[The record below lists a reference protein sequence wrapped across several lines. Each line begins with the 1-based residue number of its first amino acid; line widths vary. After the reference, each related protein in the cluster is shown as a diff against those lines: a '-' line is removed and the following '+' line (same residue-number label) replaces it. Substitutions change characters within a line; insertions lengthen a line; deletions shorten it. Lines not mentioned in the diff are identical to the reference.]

1 MSEGEKPTE
10 QDVTLWT
17 KEAADDIMAASEPRE
32 PASDKSGSSIGIAPS
47 VPAHSKAA
55 TTPGQTLSSSA
66 HAPQASTEMSGPAP
80 GASKKLSE
88 TTAAEYGNRAAEQAS
103 DYIHKQPLFALAIT
117 CVVCLAIGAMLG
129 RR

>member
-1 MSEGEKPTE
+1 MSEGKKPTE

-17 KEAADDIMAASEPRE
+17 KEAADDIMAASEARE
-32 PASDKSGSSIGIAPS
+32 PASDKSGSSR
-47 VPAHSKAA
+47 
-55 TTPGQTLSSSA
+55 SSSA
-66 HAPQASTEMSGPAP
+66 HSPQASTESVRRDVRGPAA

-88 TTAAEYGNRAAEQAS
+88 TDSKVKDTAGEYGNRAAEQAS

-117 CVVCLAIGAMLG
+117 GAVCLAIGAMLG

>member
-32 PASDKSGSSIGIAPS
+32 PASDKSGSSRSPS
-47 VPAHSKAA
+47 AHS
-55 TTPGQTLSSSA
+55 
-66 HAPQASTEMSGPAP
+66 PQASTEGVRRDVSPAA

-88 TTAAEYGNRAAEQAS
+88 TATKVKDTAAEYGNRAAEQAS

-117 CVVCLAIGAMLG
+117 GVVCLAIGAMLG